1 MLSASLRLRSLV
13 NDPSVLDPSAEF
25 VALDNQQ
32 PATLFVYGEKL
43 AGAILK
49 SDTIRTY
56 DLIGHWKMVVRGREV
71 QNPKLS
77 ELPTLEKLFA
87 ETPFFLHGGE
97 HRPVR
102 KSLLAPYRRIEQQMD
117 QWLPKFARE
126 FFSGLD
132 SKALYHPM
140 ETVASF
146 IPSVF
151 RQILVE
157 ELGGKPSDYPTF
169 SVPSQ
174 SLFLFFP
181 RSDGIKTYEAN
192 LTRLAEVVA
201 GRLKTVQEDRSE
213 DLWAILSVMVMGQ
226 EPLFGGLTYALVKQ
240 PQHGG
245 DWDAVT
251 LMRESAPVSLLGRK
265 VLVDQ
270 ELCGVQLYKD
280 QPIHIAPF
288 LVNERIDRAKQSKAS
303 EASPSACPV
312 DHADSVRVPN
322 SIEFGLGVHLC
333 SGRNIA
339 LAITQ
344 AFLDGLRSVE
354 GLRFD
359 TKGIKLYRDFNL
371 VPQKDPSLRQLSA
384 TA

>member
-1 MLSASLRLRSLV
+1 MLSASLRLRSVV
-13 NDPSVLDPSAEF
+13 NNPSVLDPSAEF
-25 VALDNQQ
+25 LALDNQQ

-43 AGAILK
+43 AAAILK

-87 ETPFFLHGGE
+87 ETPFFLHGSE

-102 KSLLAPYRRIEQQMD
+102 KSLLAPYRRIEQQID
-117 QWLPKFARE
+117 QWLPGFTRE
-126 FFSGLD
+126 FFNRLD
-132 SKALYHPM
+132 PLKIHCPI
-140 ETVASF
+140 EVVAAY
-146 IPSVF
+146 IPAVF
-151 RQILVE
+151 TRILVE
-157 ELGGKPSDYPTF
+157 DLGGVSSDYPAF
-169 SVPSQ
+169 AVPSQ

-181 RSDGIKTYEAN
+181 RAQGIKAYEAN
-192 LTRLAEVVA
+192 LNRLSKVVA
-201 GRLKTVQEDRSE
+201 SKLRSASPE
-213 DLWAILSVMVMGQ
+213 RS
-226 EPLFGGLTYALVKQ
+226 EPLFGGLIYGMVMGSRMGGEWTALS
-240 PQHGG
+240 
-245 DWDAVT
+245 

-288 LVNERIDRAKQSKAS
+288 LVNERIDRAKQLKAT

-344 AFLDGLRSVE
+344 AFLDGFRSVD

-371 VPQKDPSLRQLSA
+371 VPQKDSSLGPVR
-384 TA
+384 TAV